1 MAIAALRPRFL
12 GSRTL
17 EEKNVEKFNFRT
29 SSAAVRDKMGL
40 TGWIQKYARDLDE
53 KLVEA
58 YKRAE
63 DDPNALDFEL
73 PIHQARIPDGKEGEK
88 VVKMLNDLFAS
99 AIVEDQE
106 DEGLDVIVIFDRKN
120 NEADAY
126 DKVGYESLMSKQR
139 GDAN

>member
-1 MAIAALRPRFL
+1 MDKISF
-12 GSRTL
+12 
-17 EEKNVEKFNFRT
+17 KT
-29 SSAAVRDKMGL
+29 SPAAVREKMKL
-40 TGWIQKYARDLDE
+40 TGWLQKYAQDLDE

-58 YKRAE
+58 YKCAE

-73 PIHQARIPDGKEGEK
+73 PIHQARIPDGMDGEK

-99 AIVEDQE
+99 AIVEDKE

-126 DKVGYESLMSKQR
+126 DKAGYESLMSKQ
-139 GDAN
+139 GGAAG